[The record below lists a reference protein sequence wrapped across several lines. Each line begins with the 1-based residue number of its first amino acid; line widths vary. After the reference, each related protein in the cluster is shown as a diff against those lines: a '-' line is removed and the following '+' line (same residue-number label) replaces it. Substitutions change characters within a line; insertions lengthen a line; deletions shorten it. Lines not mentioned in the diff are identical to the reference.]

1 MKIKIEIEIDTKDDA
16 DEVEEIIAVIESM
29 KGLYNKT
36 VELSD
41 D

>member
-29 KGLYNKT
+29 KNLYNTT

>member
-16 DEVEEIIAVIESM
+16 DEVEEIISVVEHL
-29 KGLYNKT
+29 KELYNIT
-36 VELSD
+36 AQVSD